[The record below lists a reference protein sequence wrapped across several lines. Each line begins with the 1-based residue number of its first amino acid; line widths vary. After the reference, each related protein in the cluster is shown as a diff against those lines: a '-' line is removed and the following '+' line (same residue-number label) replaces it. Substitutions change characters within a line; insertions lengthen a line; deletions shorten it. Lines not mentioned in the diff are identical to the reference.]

1 MTAKLIPQK
10 INQMIDGRY
19 LIFYAALTVS
29 FLAVSYDE
37 MFSFV
42 TTACCYDCKSN
53 WENCSKHAS
62 FHVILFGIIK
72 RENLTY
78 VMDSKRQW
86 CKITQLT
93 SVF

>member
-1 MTAKLIPQK
+1 MTANLILQK

-42 TTACCYDCKSN
+42 TTACCYDCKSSPCKLNNN
-53 WENCSKHAS
+53 W
-62 FHVILFGIIK
+62 FVIEK
-72 RENLTY
+72 NN
-78 VMDSKRQW
+78 
-86 CKITQLT
+86 
-93 SVF
+93 